1 MEITLFTKCLFEFIG
16 TLVLVLLGDGVVAS
30 TVLKQSKGFNGGWA
44 VITIAWGLAVMCG
57 VLIAGPYSGAHLN
70 PAVSVGLAVAG
81 SFPWAFVPG
90 YIAAQLL
97 GGFCGAVLVYVYYKD
112 HFDATDDP
120 ATKLGVFCTMPAIMD
135 KPRNLFCEFLGTF
148 LLVFVIL
155 AIGNEQNTPEI
166 GKPRKPARDD
176 AHHGHRHV
184 AGRHD
189 GLCHQPGARPASACG
204 PQHPAHQGEG
214 HERVGLQL
222 GTRNG
227 ARTGR
232 TRRRADLRMRLYVRL
247 TAAAPIPPPWPL
259 LTGERLFRIRQEAGR
274 GGRKRIIIINRYR
287 AGHDRDGNRFPG

>member
-57 VLIAGPYSGAHLN
+57 VLIAGPYSGAH
-70 PAVSVGLAVAG
+70 
-81 SFPWAFVPG
+81 
-90 YIAAQLL
+90 LL

-166 GKPRKPARDD
+166 GMGSLGSLPVTMLIMAIGMSLGGTTGYAINPARDLPPRV
-176 AHHGHRHV
+176 AHSILPIRGKGTSGWGYSWV
-184 AGRHD
+184 PVTGPVLGALAAGLIY
-189 GLCHQPGARPASACG
+189 GCVYMCG
-204 PQHPAHQGEG
+204 
-214 HERVGLQL
+214 
-222 GTRNG
+222 
-227 ARTGR
+227 
-232 TRRRADLRMRLYVRL
+232 
-247 TAAAPIPPPWPL
+247 
-259 LTGERLFRIRQEAGR
+259 
-274 GGRKRIIIINRYR
+274 
-287 AGHDRDGNRFPG
+287 